1 MNPQLAVMASIRGGV
16 FTRADAR
23 ACGYADAEIDSLLDA
38 GRWRRIRRGTYAAH
52 RSLMLV
58 TQEVLYLRRVYR
70 VLRASGPSVFASHQS
85 AAALHALPVWGLDL
99 TRVHVTAPDGRSG
112 RVRGVHRHIRDPVGP
127 GLQLWNTLRMV
138 SPARAVVEV
147 AANAPPAP
155 AVVLADAA
163 LYAGMVDRRA
173 LNRAAGQLD
182 YGKKRALKVLD
193 QLTGASSIAESRLR
207 FILATTGLPTP
218 SETPVPEPDHEEPD
232 DSAAGALWF
241 PDERTVV
248 EFEPRFP
255 FWCEQSEPTTDVPVP
270 GPPHGS
276 SLADDPQPV
285 ERCWIPWADLDNPQT
300 VADRIRT
307 TFTRAARRTGIRHF
321 TPTRARM

>member
-23 ACGYADAEIDSLLDA
+23 ACGYADSDIDALLRS
-38 GRWRRIRRGTYAAH
+38 GQWRRIRRGTYAAR

-58 TQEVLYLRRVYR
+58 TDEILHLRRAYR
-70 VLRASGPSVFASHQS
+70 VLRASGPDVFASHQS

-99 TRVHVTAPDGRSG
+99 TRVHITAPDGRSG

-138 SPARAVVEV
+138 SPARAIVEV
-147 AANAPPAP
+147 AATAP
-155 AVVLADAA
+155 ALPSIVLADAA
-163 LYAGMVDRRA
+163 VYTGMVDRRA
-173 LNRAAGQLD
+173 LRQAITFLD
-182 YGKKRALKVLD
+182 HGNKRALKVLD
-193 QLTGASSIAESRLR
+193 QLTGAASIAESRLR
-207 FILATTGLPTP
+207 YILADAGLPAP
-218 SETPVPEPDHEEPD
+218 SPIPPPDTEQPD
-232 DSAAGALWF
+232 ADDPAVEGLWF

-255 FWCEQSEPTTDVPVP
+255 FYSEDSDPEDAPTEPASDDGPRPVEHCWISWTD
-270 GPPHGS
+270 
-276 SLADDPQPV
+276 LDDP
-285 ERCWIPWADLDNPQT
+285 AT

-321 TPTRARM
+321 DLARVR